1 MVALRPV
8 PLPLSACPPWATQA
22 SLKGRYFV
30 KRAGKR
36 LRLVGAGVA
45 GRKGGDPWVALRPVP
60 HGRRKRP
67 HSTAPFSRPYE
78 RLPAMG
84 DASVPT
90 PLRPSPAPTTV
101 TICPIKTAS
110 GWYASA

>member
-1 MVALRPV
+1 MGDAAFSIPRM
-8 PLPLSACPPWATQA
+8 
-22 SLKGRYFV
+22 
-30 KRAGKR
+30 R
-36 LRLVGAGVA
+36 L
-45 GRKGGDPWVALRPVP
+45 
-60 HGRRKRP
+60 RP
-67 HSTAPFSRPYE
+67 HSTAPLSRPYE

-101 TICPIKTAS
+101 TIYPIKTAS